1 MAGFAGYDM
10 PIQYKMGVMQEHLHT
25 RANAGLFDVSH
36 MGQILIRAK
45 SGDVRD
51 AALAL
56 ETITPVDVADLKPGR
71 QRYGLFTNDKGGL
84 EDDFMVANAA
94 TISTW
99 WSTPPASM
107 TTSPASRRRFRTHA
121 RSRRSST
128 AD

>member
-36 MGQILIRAK
+36 MGQILIRAR

-56 ETITPVDVADLKPGR
+56 ESITPVDVADLKPR
-71 QRYGLFTNDKGGL
+71 
-84 EDDFMVANAA
+84 
-94 TISTW
+94 
-99 WSTPPASM
+99 PPALWLV
-107 TTSPASRRRFRTHA
+107 HQ
-121 RSRRSST
+121 
-128 AD
+128 